1 MAKVLVVDDD
11 DDVRNL
17 VRHRTQRA
25 GHRVLTAGSADE
37 ALALIAERG
46 APELVVL
53 DVAMPGMDGLEL
65 LDTLRATDGLADL
78 PAIFLSAR
86 VQDADIAEGRAR
98 GALYLT
104 KPFVANALLNAI
116 DRLLEP
122 APSEVDGG
130 W

>member
-17 VRHRTQRA
+17 VRHRAQRA

-65 LDTLRATDGLADL
+65 LDTLRATDGLGDL

-122 APSEVDGG
+122 TPSEVDGG

>member
-122 APSEVDGG
+122 TPSEVDGG